1 MNVNL
6 LGKSIKSQKK
16 HHHYFCMDCKLRR
29 IVDYERSILVCT
41 KCGLCEYYPVYV
53 ASYNHTMQP
62 LRRKC
67 IYKRSDNFKVIL
79 NQFFYGGKR
88 VVRDDIMKT
97 IRDEIHNE
105 TNILYNYTI
114 PITIPILECI
124 LKRNELSTYK
134 DSIYFIYFKLSGGS
148 FPHITTK
155 EYNTILNTLNVISNY
170 MTNTNLMIGRAF
182 FFFFLIYGIH
192 SVHCGLVYVG
202 ETGRSLRSRMN
213 GHRSAIKKGGQ
224 SLLHR
229 HFHQPDHFV
238 DDMRVQILEKVYH
251 SSENPTLLT
260 SLRRTRELFW
270 IKELGTAKPYGFNDQ
285 IKGVGTLSSI
295 SCKKTNI
302 YTLFN
307 KQPRRKRSYG
317 KRRYN
322 KRAPQPDI
330 TMSTLVDLVDMTEKP
345 EGVHK
350 INTKLFSI
358 SFPQLRCLQE
368 LALESTNFDYSSAEY
383 RVIAIILDIAN
394 FRLFRPV
401 RSDVP
406 AENPKHFMKI
416 KFLNKAV
423 NVINLRALL
432 RSTSVTNK
440 IPVYFRDK
448 EPPIVSYEYTSTV
461 ASKLFNFSPAL
472 SNLNVSEYF
481 SNPQTCQCKESKFCY
496 EPHGHVITGDL
507 RVIENAKLRELV
519 AKGPKYREPN
529 RVNWKATETMF
540 LESIDL
546 YAKNWSEREQVELK
560 YLSEWKDQLKELVAD
575 RISNLKGHYKSP
587 KCKVLDQTDVKD
599 TLHKLYANYVLVPAD
614 KAANNVIIVCRKYY
628 IDTLVKE

>member
-1 MNVNL
+1 
-6 LGKSIKSQKK
+6 
-16 HHHYFCMDCKLRR
+16 
-29 IVDYERSILVCT
+29 
-41 KCGLCEYYPVYV
+41 
-53 ASYNHTMQP
+53 
-62 LRRKC
+62 
-67 IYKRSDNFKVIL
+67 
-79 NQFFYGGKR
+79 
-88 VVRDDIMKT
+88 
-97 IRDEIHNE
+97 
-105 TNILYNYTI
+105 
-114 PITIPILECI
+114 
-124 LKRNELSTYK
+124 
-134 DSIYFIYFKLSGGS
+134 
-148 FPHITTK
+148 
-155 EYNTILNTLNVISNY
+155 
-170 MTNTNLMIGRAF
+170 
-182 FFFFLIYGIH
+182 
-192 SVHCGLVYVG
+192 
-202 ETGRSLRSRMN
+202 MN
-213 GHRSAIKKGGQ
+213 GHRSVVKKGGQ

-229 HFHQPDHFV
+229 HFHQPDHSV

-260 SLRRTRELFW
+260 SLCRTRELFC
-270 IKELGTAKPYGFNDQ
+270 IKELGTAKPYGFN
-285 IKGVGTLSSI
+285 GVGTLSSI

-302 YTLFN
+302 YSLFN
-307 KQPRRKRSYG
+307 KQLRRKRSHG

-322 KRAPQPDI
+322 KRAPQPDV
-330 TMSTLVDLVDMTEKP
+330 TMSTLVDLVDMIEKP

-406 AENPKHFMKI
+406 VENPKHFMKI

-423 NVINLRALL
+423 DAINLPALL

-448 EPPIVSYEYTSTV
+448 EPSIVSYEYTSTV

-496 EPHGHVITGDL
+496 EPQGHVITGDL

-529 RVNWKATETMF
+529 RVNWKATETIF
-540 LESIDL
+540 
-546 YAKNWSEREQVELK
+546 
-560 YLSEWKDQLKELVAD
+560 
-575 RISNLKGHYKSP
+575 
-587 KCKVLDQTDVKD
+587 
-599 TLHKLYANYVLVPAD
+599 
-614 KAANNVIIVCRKYY
+614 
-628 IDTLVKE
+628 